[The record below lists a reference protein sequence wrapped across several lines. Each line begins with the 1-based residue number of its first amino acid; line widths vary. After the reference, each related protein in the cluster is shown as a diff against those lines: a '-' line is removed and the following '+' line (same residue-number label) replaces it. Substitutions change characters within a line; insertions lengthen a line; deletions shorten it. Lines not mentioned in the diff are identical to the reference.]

1 MYFAFQSLKSVF
13 TLADSADA
21 NEMLLNAASH
31 LGLHC
36 QYISVKKV
44 LICIPCIHILY
55 RVT

>member
-1 MYFAFQSLKSVF
+1 MYFVFQSLKFFF
-13 TLADSADA
+13 TLAESADPD
-21 NEMLLNAASH
+21 EMLHLATSH

-44 LICIPCIHILY
+44 LICIPCIHIEY